1 MSLDSVSPTRMNLLA
16 RKAQIKFASDGVQL
30 LEGKR
35 EALLKELIDRARELR
50 SLRKDLHA
58 IGRTAVAAMA
68 IARGVRGTP
77 EIRSAAL
84 AARREMNIRVTTEK
98 VWGLSL
104 GDIEQFDVV
113 RRPADRGIGLLDISS
128 QIVEASEAAEKL
140 VAQLLVCAPKEQNL
154 QIIGEEVR
162 KVSRRINALNEYL
175 LPKLRGEMR
184 TIARVLDERE
194 REDTFRLKRIKKKKA
209 DAAAAEAMKEALQ

>member
-1 MSLDSVSPTRMNLLA
+1 MNLLA

-50 SLRKDLHA
+50 ALRNELHKL
-58 IGRTAVAAMA
+58 GRKAVVAMA

-77 EIRSAAL
+77 EVRSAAVAGQRAL
-84 AARREMNIRVTTEK
+84 NIHVKTEK

-104 GDIEQFDVV
+104 GDIEQTDVV
-113 RRPADRGIGLLDISS
+113 RSPVNRGVGLLDISP
-128 QIVEASEAAEKL
+128 QIVEASEASEAM
-140 VAQLLVCAPKEQNL
+140 VAQMLVCAPKEQNL

-175 LPKLRGEMR
+175 LPKLREEVR

-209 DAAAAEAMKEALQ
+209 DQAAMEEAGEVS

>member
-1 MSLDSVSPTRMNLLA
+1 MNLLA

-35 EALLKELIDRARELR
+35 EALLKELIERARELR
-50 SLRKDLHA
+50 ALRNELHQL
-58 IGRTAVAAMA
+58 GRKAVVAMA
-68 IARGVRGTP
+68 IARGVRGTA
-77 EIRSAAL
+77 EVRSAAV
-84 AARREMNIRVTTEK
+84 AGQRELNLDVKTEK

-104 GDIEQFDVV
+104 GGIDQYDVV
-113 RRPADRGIGLLDISS
+113 RQPADRGVGLLDVPS
-128 QIVEASEAAEKL
+128 QIIEASYASESM
-140 VAQLLVCAPKEQNL
+140 VAQMLVCAPKEQNL

-175 LPKLRGEMR
+175 LPKLREEVR
-184 TIARVLDERE
+184 TISRVLDERE

-209 DAAAAEAMKEALQ
+209 DQAAAEAEAEAAGELS

>member
-1 MSLDSVSPTRMNLLA
+1 MSMDNVSPTRMNLLA

-50 SLRKDLHA
+50 ALRNELHKL
-58 IGRTAVAAMA
+58 GRKAVVAMA

-77 EIRSAAL
+77 EVRSAAVAGQRAL
-84 AARREMNIRVTTEK
+84 NIHVKTEK

-104 GDIEQFDVV
+104 GDIEQTDVV
-113 RRPADRGIGLLDISS
+113 RSPVNRGVGLLDISP
-128 QIVEASEAAEKL
+128 QIVEASEASEAM
-140 VAQLLVCAPKEQNL
+140 VAQMLVCAPKEQNL

-175 LPKLRGEMR
+175 LPKLREEVR

-209 DAAAAEAMKEALQ
+209 DQAAMEEAGEVS

>member
-1 MSLDSVSPTRMNLLA
+1 MSMDNVSPTRMNMLA

-35 EALLKELIDRARELR
+35 EALLKELIERARELR
-50 SLRKDLHA
+50 ALRNELHQL
-58 IGRTAVAAMA
+58 GRKAVVAMA
-68 IARGVRGTP
+68 IARGVRGTH
-77 EIRSAAL
+77 EVRSAAV
-84 AARREMNIRVTTEK
+84 AGQRELKIAVKTEK

-113 RRPADRGIGLLDISS
+113 RHPANRGVGLLDVSP
-128 QIVEASEAAEKL
+128 QIVEASVASETM
-140 VAQLLVCAPKEQNL
+140 VAQMLVCAPKEQNL

-175 LPKLRGEMR
+175 LPKLREEVR

-209 DAAAAEAMKEALQ
+209 DQAALEAAGEVS

>member
-1 MSLDSVSPTRMNLLA
+1 MNLLA

-35 EALLKELIDRARELR
+35 EALLKELIERARELR
-50 SLRKDLHA
+50 TLRLDLHDL
-58 IGRTAVAAMA
+58 GRKAVVAMA
-68 IARGVRGTP
+68 IARGVRGTA
-77 EIRSAAL
+77 EVRSAAV
-84 AARREMNIRVTTEK
+84 AGQRELQIDVKTEK

-104 GDIEQFDVV
+104 GGIEQHGVV
-113 RRPADRGIGLLDISS
+113 RNPTDRGVGLLDVSP
-128 QIVEASEAAEKL
+128 QILEASKASEAM
-140 VAQLLVCAPKEQNL
+140 VAQMLVCAPKEQNL

-175 LPKLRGEMR
+175 LPKLRGEVR

-194 REDTFRLKRIKKKKA
+194 REDTFRLKRIKRKKA
-209 DAAAAEAMKEALQ
+209 IQAELEAAGELS

>member
-1 MSLDSVSPTRMNLLA
+1 MSLDNISPTRMNLLA

-50 SLRKDLHA
+50 ALRNELHQLGRKAVVA
-58 IGRTAVAAMA
+58 IA
-68 IARGVRGTP
+68 IARGVRGTA
-77 EIRSAAL
+77 EVRSAAV
-84 AARREMNIRVTTEK
+84 AGERELNLDVKTEK

-104 GDIEQFDVV
+104 GGIDQYDVV
-113 RRPADRGIGLLDISS
+113 RRPTDRGVGLLDVPS
-128 QIVEASEAAEKL
+128 QIIEASYASEAM
-140 VAQLLVCAPKEQNL
+140 VAQMLVCAPKEHNL

-175 LPKLRGEMR
+175 LPKLREEVR
-184 TIARVLDERE
+184 TITRVLDERE

-209 DAAAAEAMKEALQ
+209 DQAAAEAAGELS